1 MAELIAVTAVKD
13 APGSRVRYGLARVFG
28 ARPCALMAISHGVF
42 RVRPSWKALADS
54 FHSELR
60 HTLTIV
66 SSGTADSEIQSA
78 SVGREP
84 CVLIRDDHGGVSMI
98 ADWND
103 LQAAAGNVQVFERIL
118 RSKLLMY

>member
-13 APGSRVRYGLARVFG
+13 TPGSRLGYGLARAFG

-42 RVRPSWKALADS
+42 RVSPSWNALADNL
-54 FHSELR
+54 HSELG
-60 HTLTIV
+60 HTLTV
-66 SSGTADSEIQSA
+66 VASGTADPGIQSA

-103 LQAAAGNVQVFERIL
+103 LQAAAGDIHVFERIL

>member
-13 APGSRVRYGLARVFG
+13 TPGSRVCYGLARVFG

-42 RVRPSWKALADS
+42 RVRPSWKALADTL
-54 FHSELR
+54 HSELG
-60 HTLTIV
+60 HALTVV
-66 SSGTADSEIQSA
+66 SSSSAEQEILSA
-78 SVGREP
+78 SSGREP

-103 LQAAAGNVQVFERIL
+103 LEAAAGDVQVFERIL